1 MTPVCKKWLL
11 ATIKLVIVLLV
22 LGFAYHTVVA
32 ARAQLAHSPWHW
44 RLGPGWL
51 ALSGLLYLLGML
63 FAGLFWYRVLRDLGQ
78 EPGLGESLRA
88 YFIGHLGKYVPGKA
102 MVIILRAGLLSG
114 PRVDPAAAA
123 AAVFVETMTMMA
135 VGTAL
140 GAAIIAWLF
149 PAERLLFYSAMGM
162 ALISVVPTFPPV
174 FRLAVRLVGL
184 RKWSPMAV
192 ENILRLGYRTL
203 LCGWIL
209 NVPTWLLIGLSL
221 WAALRGIGLDGLEP
235 LGQLREYI
243 CCVSLATVAGILSMI
258 PGGLGARD
266 AALAVLIETLLPQ
279 IHGASAAAVSGL
291 ALAASPQAVVAS
303 VVLRIVVLA
312 AEAICAG
319 VIYPLTFL
327 RADHAVGRDPRL

>member
-1 MTPVCKKWLL
+1 MTPARKKWLF
-11 ATIKLVIVLLV
+11 ATIKLIIVLLV
-22 LGFAYHTVVA
+22 LWFARSTLLA
-32 ARAQLAHSPWHW
+32 ARAQLALATW
-44 RLGPGWL
+44 RLAPGWL
-51 ALSGLLYLLGML
+51 VLSGLLYLLGML

-78 EPGLGESLRA
+78 EPYLGETLRA

-135 VGTAL
+135 VGTCL

-149 PAERLLFYSAMGM
+149 PGQMLLFWGALGM
-162 ALISVVPTFPPV
+162 TLVSVVPTFPPV

-192 ENILRLGYRTL
+192 EKILGLGYRTL
-203 LCGWIL
+203 LWGWIL
-209 NVPTWLLIGLSL
+209 NVPAWLLIGLSL

-235 LGQLREYI
+235 LGQLPQYT

-258 PGGLGARD
+258 PGGFGVRD
-266 AALAVLIETLLPQ
+266 AALAQLIVTLLPQ
-279 IHGASAAAVSGL
+279 VHAGPAAVASGM
-291 ALAASPQAVVAS
+291 
-303 VVLRIVVLA
+303 LRIIMLA
-312 AEAICAG
+312 SEAICAG
-319 VIYPLTFL
+319 VIYPLT
-327 RADHAVGRDPRL
+327 